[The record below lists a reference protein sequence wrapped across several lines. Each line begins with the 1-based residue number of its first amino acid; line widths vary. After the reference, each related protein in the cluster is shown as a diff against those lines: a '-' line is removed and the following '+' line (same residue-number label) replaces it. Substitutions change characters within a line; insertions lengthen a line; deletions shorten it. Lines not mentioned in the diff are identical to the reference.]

1 MFGFDGKL
9 KSDVISIMIS
19 QKDQIFVE
27 SKPRGF
33 VLQCTLDCILYSVTV
48 CNCRL
53 VLSSDYWPTSVVN

>member
-9 KSDVISIMIS
+9 KSDDVISIIIS

-48 CNCRL
+48 CNCCL
-53 VLSSDYWPTSVVN
+53 VLSSDYCPPQS